1 MHTSQQRYNLV
12 VASNAVE
19 LITESVMQVL
29 GNDTSKEIEGV
40 KQTRQIIADAAAARL
55 ASHVKLNAGV
65 VA

>member
-1 MHTSQQRYNLV
+1 MHTSQQRYNLI

-19 LITESVMQVL
+19 LITESVLQVL
-29 GNDTSKEIEGV
+29 GNDTSKSIEGV
-40 KQTRQIIADAAAARL
+40 KQTRQIIADAAVARL